1 MKESVYKPVTVQPK
15 QKTPRKP
22 AKPVGSS
29 LTFLGPMET
38 GISYMCGREY
48 WEIRANGE
56 LLITKDKHT
65 FVCTWR
71 MDGTLWSYLYPSMGK
86 DEAIFKV
93 MLSDQRVR
101 QYIANHT
108 KRVVPNE
115 WAIEE
120 VCEWTF
126 E

>member
-1 MKESVYKPVTVQPK
+1 
-15 QKTPRKP
+15 
-22 AKPVGSS
+22 
-29 LTFLGPMET
+29 
-38 GISYMCGREY
+38 
-48 WEIRANGE
+48 
-56 LLITKDKHT
+56 
-65 FVCTWR
+65 
-71 MDGTLWSYLYPSMGK
+71 MDGTLWSYLYQSMGK

-108 KRVVPNE
+108 KRAVPNE
-115 WAIEE
+115 WVIEG

>member
-1 MKESVYKPVTVQPK
+1 MKESAYKPVTVQPK
-15 QKTPRKP
+15 QKKPRKP
-22 AKPVGSS
+22 AKTIGSAF
-29 LTFLGPMET
+29 TFLGPVET
-38 GISYMCGREY
+38 GITYLCGNEH

-65 FVCTWR
+65 FTCTWR

-101 QYIANHT
+101 QYIAENT
-108 KRVVPNE
+108 KREVPSG
-115 WAIEE
+115 WAIDE
-120 VCEWTF
+120 VCKWTF